1 MRKNGQR
8 VSKGANR
15 NPKLTNTAKLS
26 QIKNKKVAPA
36 IRPKG
41 KDKSAALQN
50 SQELDG
56 SS

>member
-15 NPKLTNTAKLS
+15 NPKLVNTAKLS
-26 QIKNKKVAPA
+26 QIKNKKVAPS

-41 KDKSAALQN
+41 KDTSEALQN

>member
-8 VSKGANR
+8 VSKVANR
-15 NPKLTNTAKLS
+15 NPKLANTAKLS
-26 QIKNKKVAPA
+26 QIKNKKISPA
-36 IRPKG
+36 TRPKG
-41 KDKSAALQN
+41 KDTSEVLQN